1 MLFSRPYDQCGKPIV
16 QRKRKIVGVMGGMGP
31 SATVDFMAKV
41 IDLTEADC
49 DQNHVHMI
57 VDNDPTVPN
66 RQQAIHSQIDDVSE
80 RLTAMAKRLED
91 AGADFL
97 VLVCNTAHVF
107 LSDMRA
113 NVGIPFVSI
122 IDETVSE
129 IKKSCPQA
137 KSVGVMATTGCL
149 DTGIYQDAIAANGLS
164 AVIPDAANQLK
175 CMDLI
180 NAIKAGDESAA
191 VGQAMEDVADVLK
204 QAGAEVL
211 IAGCTEIPL
220 VFSGSN
226 YSLPV
231 FASTDILARRTVDIA
246 AGVQS

>member
-1 MLFSRPYDQCGKPIV
+1 MTIATKSKV
-16 QRKRKIVGVMGGMGP
+16 QPKRKIVGVMGGMGP

-41 IDLTEADC
+41 IDLTKAVR
-49 DQNHVHMI
+49 DQDHVHMI
-57 VDNDPTVPN
+57 VDNDPSVPN
-66 RQQAIHSQIDDVSE
+66 RQQAIHSQIDNISS

-107 LSDMRA
+107 LTEMRA
-113 NVGIPFVSI
+113 TVGIPFVSI

-129 IKKSCPQA
+129 IRKSRPQA
-137 KSVGVMATTGCL
+137 KTVGVMATTGCL
-149 DTGIYQDAIAANGLS
+149 ETGIYQDAIAASGMI
-164 AVIPDAANQLK
+164 AVIPDAAMQDT
-175 CMDLI
+175 CMALI
-180 NAIKAGDESAA
+180 DAIKAGDESAA
-191 VGQAMEDVADVLK
+191 VGQSMESVANALK
-204 QAGAEVL
+204 QAGADVL

-220 VFSGSN
+220 VFSGAN

-246 AGVQS
+246 TGIKS